1 MNKVVIVLTASLLGV
16 GLTTGA
22 WGQTSQTSPS
32 RPSGDTSTTKRTD
45 DKQRQAWTPDP
56 GAVETSKLIGT
67 RVKTADGKD
76 VGEIDQLIVSQS
88 DGKITHAVLGKGG
101 MLGIGETKLVV
112 NWSDVKLQRDP
123 DKADRWVA
131 MIDQAKL
138 DSAPRYEARKDRD
151 TAPAASPGST
161 PPAGRSSEPTKK
173 SSEPAKK
180 Y

>member
-1 MNKVVIVLTASLLGV
+1 VKKVVIVLTASLLGA
-16 GLTTGA
+16 GLATGA
-22 WGQTSQTSPS
+22 WGQATQT
-32 RPSGDTSTTKRTD
+32 RPSGDTSTQRTD
-45 DKQRQAWTPDP
+45 DKQRQAWSPDP

-67 RVKTADGKD
+67 RVKTTDGKD

-101 MLGIGETKLVV
+101 VLGIGETKLVL

-123 DKADRWVA
+123 DKPDRWVA
-131 MIDQAKL
+131 MVEQAKL

-151 TAPAASPGST
+151 TAPAASPGT
-161 PPAGRSSEPTKK
+161 KPPAGRSSEPAKP
-173 SSEPAKK
+173 SEPAKK